1 MKKNLFGTLFLG
13 LFTLFAFTACSDD
26 DDDNTGGQ
34 LIGNF
39 VAGEEVVYSNAEINL
54 GTPVENAADLSLKYE
69 GSVLP
74 GKVVS
79 FVTSDGKKADI
90 KLSAVLPHETT
101 TALTVDLT
109 KSDNSY
115 TFSGNATSAAGTT
128 FTYEGSATKEGLNI
142 NLTNIKIPANSVT
155 EHGTW
160 YLVQFDE
167 NNTGEAA
174 ETVAYGFHLSMTTA
188 DVMSGNVYSFMGTY
202 AVSQI
207 FNSLLKSV
215 TFHDNGIITAEYNP
229 QLSMSMMDE
238 NAGISWVQSPEIPLA
253 TYFVE
258 GDKMYV
264 TPNIE
269 AIMAIANAAKSKAAE
284 STEGPTEEEM
294 QQAIAVLM
302 AQAQKWTTQGICL
315 KIQTPGKT
323 LANDMMTQVQLKG
336 DMELVLGYEELKPV
350 LEVLPALSSVL
361 LPMLPADIAP
371 MLEEVLPIIAS
382 ATDLNVGIVLSKEQT
397 VIAK

>member
-1 MKKNLFGTLFLG
+1 MKKDLFRSMLLV
-13 LFTLFAFTACSDD
+13 LFALFVFTACSDD
-26 DDDNTGGQ
+26 DNNNEGGQ
-34 LIGNF
+34 LVGNF

-90 KLSAVLPHETT
+90 KLNAVLPHETT

-142 NLTNIKIPANSVT
+142 SLTNIKIPANSVT

-160 YLVQFDE
+160 YLAQFDG
-167 NNTGEAA
+167 TASF
-174 ETVAYGFHLSMTTA
+174 GFHLSMATE
-188 DVMSGNVYSFMGTY
+188 DVMSGNAFSYLGTY
-202 AVSQI
+202 MVSQI

-238 NAGISWVQSPEIPLA
+238 TAEISWIQSPEIPLA
-253 TYFVE
+253 TYFVQGE
-258 GDKMYV
+258 KMYV

-269 AIMAIANAAKSKAAE
+269 AIMAIANAAKTKAEE
-284 STEGPTEEEM
+284 STEGPSEAEI

-302 AQAQKWTTQGICL
+302 AQAQKWTTEGICL
-315 KIQTPGKT
+315 KIQAPGKT
-323 LANDMMTQVQLKG
+323 LANDMVTPVQLLG
-336 DMELVLGYEELKPV
+336 DMELVLGYDELKPV
-350 LEVLPALSSVL
+350 LEVLPTLSSVL
-361 LPMLPADIAP
+361 IPMLPADIAET
-371 MLEEVLPIIAS
+371 LEGILPVIAS
-382 ATDLNVGIVLSKEQT
+382 ATDLNVGIVLNKELT